1 MFLSVGY
8 RLTMF
13 FTPIP
18 VVWLIRITCPTV
30 FDLILEANYN
40 DSVNFLQQ
48 TLPFGVIFYNR

>member
-40 DSVNFLQQ
+40 DSVNFFTANTAVRGNFLQ
-48 TLPFGVIFYNR
+48 